1 VARLEKAFEEEL
13 ARVLQDGFSAE
24 EVQQAKSGYL
34 QSRQVSRAQDGVLA
48 RTLTQYLDLSRTLEW
63 DASFEK
69 KIAALSPDQ
78 IRTAMKKYIDPSRLT
93 IVKAGDFAKA
103 AAAAPTAK

>member
-1 VARLEKAFEEEL
+1 M
-13 ARVLQDGFSAE
+13 LQDGFTAE
-24 EVQQAKSGYL
+24 EVQQAKSGLL

-48 RTLTQYLDLSRTLEW
+48 RTLAQDLYLSRRLEW

-78 IRTAMKKYIDPSRLT
+78 VRSAMKKYIDPSQLT

-103 AAAAPTAK
+103 AAAAPK